1 MDRQEEVIVALVASV
16 FVAAVGA
23 LVVRRAHD
31 HIVEHLDRHF
41 HHLGA
46 VIVTA
51 TQDVVDAVVAQLDR
65 ARGEIVARIAEV
77 QAQLDAAGVP
87 AESVDLSA
95 LSAAAQALDDI
106 VPDVPEVPAEV
117 PAEVVGDPVED
128 GGSFDA

>member
-1 MDRQEEVIVALVASV
+1 MIEALVAAG

-31 HIVEHLDRHF
+31 HIIEHLDRHS

-51 TQDVVDAVVAQLDR
+51 SQDVVDAVVAQLGK
-65 ARGEIVARIAEV
+65 AKGEIVARIADV
-77 QAQLDAAGVP
+77 QSQLDAASVP

-95 LSAAAQALDDI
+95 LTAAAQSLDDI
-106 VPDVPEVPAEV
+106 VPDVPEVTAPAE
-117 PAEVVGDPVED
+117 DPE
-128 GGSFDA
+128 SETFDA